1 MFDSLTAAALADQ
14 LSRDIENGRVQRLGL
29 ISRQAIWLEIFAR
42 RRRSYLVA
50 SAENQA
56 SAVYLTDTEPVGDR
70 QLVTP
75 LLLLLRKYARSGRV
89 VSVQQPPLERVITLT
104 FCRMLSREW
113 ALTSPEGV
121 RIRLSR

>member
-14 LSRDIENGRVQRLGL
+14 LSRDIESGRVQRLGL
-29 ISRQAIWLEIFAR
+29 ISRQAIWFEIYAS

-75 LLLLLRKYARSGRV
+75 LAPSAAQVRPERSSRLGSATAARARDHANLLSSPDRAGSDRGDRA
-89 VSVQQPPLERVITLT
+89 
-104 FCRMLSREW
+104 CR
-113 ALTSPEGV
+113 
-121 RIRLSR
+121 